1 MLKICADEVYSIKRV
16 LATDSY
22 ILKTLKEGVKL
33 LTFKEEE
40 EEEED
45 KQFSIQHLLE
55 VEESSWGN
63 FTDSLQLQVTQDH
76 VLIAAIEN
84 QEPSRRGIK
93 VMRVPLTEM

>member
-16 LATDSY
+16 LATHSY

-40 EEEED
+40 EED
-45 KQFSIQHLLE
+45 KQFSIQDLLE
-55 VEESSWGN
+55 AEESSWGN

>member
-22 ILKTLKEGVKL
+22 ILKTLKDGVKL
-33 LTFKEEE
+33 LTFK
-40 EEEED
+40 EEED

-55 VEESSWGN
+55 AEESSWGN

-84 QEPSRRGIK
+84 QEPSKRGIK